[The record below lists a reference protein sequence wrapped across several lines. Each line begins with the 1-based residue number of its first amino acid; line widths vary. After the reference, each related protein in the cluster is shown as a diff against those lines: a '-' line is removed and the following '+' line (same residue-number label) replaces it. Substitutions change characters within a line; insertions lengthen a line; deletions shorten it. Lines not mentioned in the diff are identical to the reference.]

1 MMQEKEVAEQQVAD
15 MAQDVERA
23 RQRADIEHERNSG
36 QGKELDAAK
45 KVSSAFVYEPHVR
58 TNTLKYLYICEDIRS
73 KRAIPYEQ
81 SSKADNSNIE
91 TKHLVIQR

>member
-1 MMQEKEVAEQQVAD
+1 MQEKEVAEQQVAD

-45 KVSSAFVYEPHVR
+45 KVLALAFVFELYIYPWYEETFRKV
-58 TNTLKYLYICEDIRS
+58 LKYNKFLMTIVF
-73 KRAIPYEQ
+73 ANGQ
-81 SSKADNSNIE
+81 
-91 TKHLVIQR
+91 

>member
-1 MMQEKEVAEQQVAD
+1 MQEKEAAEQQVAD

-45 KVSSAFVYEPHVR
+45 KVLVIAFVFERHIYP
-58 TNTLKYLYICEDIRS
+58 
-73 KRAIPYEQ
+73 
-81 SSKADNSNIE
+81 
-91 TKHLVIQR
+91 